1 MAGKMQHQKP
11 NLGKSAPLQQH
22 RHKPGELSE
31 RDPAGKLMGGLQGQ
45 QEGYDEGGEGDAINL
60 EQQNRLKR

>member
-1 MAGKMQHQKP
+1 MAGKMQNQKP
-11 NLGKSAPLQQH
+11 NTAKPAAAQQH

-31 RDPAGKLMGGLQGQ
+31 RDPSGKVMGGLQGQ
-45 QEGYDEGGEGDAINL
+45 QEGFDESGQGDAINL